1 MAIAS
6 NTVSTMQNRHIL
18 TDYAMCLI
26 MLFTVK
32 ELDSSDSKL
41 PVTIHGVVCSG
52 CSLPG
57 CDTTYFHVWAPTL
70 RSDKQSSNS
79 QLKWGAPHPPHF
91 DPTDKGSVF
100 FHDQVSQLRKQQY
113 GLLTFW
119 YIVGNTKVNNI
130 NLQESILQC
139 FILSWKCFI
148 LSWMFV
154 SFYILFYT
162 SSLTSFKNNQHDVT
176 CGLSFIFMGSRHS
189 LSTCFELSGSS
200 SSGDHFPC
208 TVSLWYSV

>member
-119 YIVGNTKVNNI
+119 YIVGKTQVNNI
-130 NLQESILQC
+130 TGKHPTMLHPLMKMLHPLMNVRLFLYPILYK
-139 FILSWKCFI
+139 FLNI
-148 LSWMFV
+148 V
-154 SFYILFYT
+154 
-162 SSLTSFKNNQHDVT
+162 
-176 CGLSFIFMGSRHS
+176 
-189 LSTCFELSGSS
+189 
-200 SSGDHFPC
+200 
-208 TVSLWYSV
+208 